1 MENKLIWVLKLD
13 STEKYLDIEL
23 YVGRNK
29 YTKSGLFSGPLR
41 RNRINEFASNSVF
54 KFMCNLQSSL
64 VKITTKYTK
73 RKFLYYLNDFKWKN

>member
-29 YTKSGLFSGPLR
+29 YTKLGLFQDPYVEMGLMNLLR
-41 RNRINEFASNSVF
+41 ILHL
-54 KFMCNLQSSL
+54 NLC
-64 VKITTKYTK
+64 VV
-73 RKFLYYLNDFKWKN
+73 